1 MLKTLASLVGIDV
14 AKATLDLA
22 CQTAPDK
29 YRTRS
34 KLPNTPAGFA
44 PFGTVAEFPTRSPVS
59 PTRSCRYR

>member
-44 PFGTVAEFPTRSPVS
+44 P
-59 PTRSCRYR
+59 